1 MLPKN
6 TVLRIARPTDR
17 LQPIAAMY
25 CDGLGFSRL
34 GEFYDHQGFDG
45 VMLGHPHHAY
55 HLEFTHHRGE
65 SAGHAPSKD
74 NLLVFYLPDA
84 SEWQAQYRQMLAA
97 GFNRVSAYNP
107 YWDINGQTFADL
119 DGYRVVLQRQTWQA

>member
-34 GEFYDHQGFDG
+34 GS
-45 VMLGHPHHAY
+45 
-55 HLEFTHHRGE
+55 FTI
-65 SAGHAPSKD
+65 
-74 NLLVFYLPDA
+74 V
-84 SEWQAQYRQMLAA
+84 
-97 GFNRVSAYNP
+97 RVL
-107 YWDINGQTFADL
+107 T
-119 DGYRVVLQRQTWQA
+119 V